1 MALKAGY
8 NGIKK
13 SVLDKLLS
21 LSGAKVI
28 KTIGNGLSL
37 SDAGSLAADIDLD
50 TMEFKEG
57 KLAAKITSGF
67 NTETIYH
74 DSEGPAALSTDVPI
88 ISGKHFSDYDGV
100 ILAVGQPGDGGINT
114 NINQK
119 IVIFDEL
126 FMTVKTFN
134 TGDYG
139 KRSFICKFDF
149 ENDTFYYTSAV
160 PDEQDQYK
168 MRIYGITGI
177 SF

>member
-57 KLAAKITSGF
+57 KLAAKVTSGF
-67 NTETIYH
+67 STETIYYNSGNPS
-74 DSEGPAALSTDVPI
+74 DLSTDVPI

-100 ILAVGQPGDGGINT
+100 MLTVGQPGDGGIAT
-114 NINQK
+114 TINQK
-119 IVIFDEL
+119 IVLFDEL
-126 FMTVKTFN
+126 FMTTKTYN
-134 TGDYG
+134 TGDYHM
-139 KRSFICKFDF
+139 RSFVCKFDF
-149 ENDTFYYTSAV
+149 ENDTFYYTSNAGGET
-160 PDEQDQYK
+160 DTYK